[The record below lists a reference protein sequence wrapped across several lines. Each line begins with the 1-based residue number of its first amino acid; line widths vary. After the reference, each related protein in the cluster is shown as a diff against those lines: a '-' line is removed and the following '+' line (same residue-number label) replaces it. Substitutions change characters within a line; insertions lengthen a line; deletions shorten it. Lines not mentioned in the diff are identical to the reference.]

1 MGATPAH
8 PTLVSASF
16 ASWRVDESN
25 SLTAGAD
32 GLSFDLV
39 SSFGG
44 ASADG
49 SLLLS
54 VGLVSVGSSTTLA
67 KNRVRPP
74 PELSLSSAAAKS
86 GAMFLLYS
94 SDDDD
99 GDTEVLCVGRVN
111 PRDEVMSSAEVDRIS
126 ADDEDEVI
134 LLRL

>member
-1 MGATPAH
+1 
-8 PTLVSASF
+8 
-16 ASWRVDESN
+16 
-25 SLTAGAD
+25 
-32 GLSFDLV
+32 
-39 SSFGG
+39 
-44 ASADG
+44 
-49 SLLLS
+49 
-54 VGLVSVGSSTTLA
+54 
-67 KNRVRPP
+67 
-74 PELSLSSAAAKS
+74 LSLSSAAAKS